1 MYAMGIVDL
10 IFAGNWYNFSKKL
23 WILILIFQHIYTS
36 FGSNYGASIQPCHRY
51 GNYFFLLSLCPFCYI
66 FVLMILTW
74 YHEKLSAVIQHSI

>member
-10 IFAGNWYNFSKKL
+10 IFAGNWYNVSKKL
-23 WILILIFQHIYTS
+23 WIFNFNFSAYIYVLWQQLWCFNS
-36 FGSNYGASIQPCHRY
+36 ALPQVWDF
-51 GNYFFLLSLCPFCYI
+51 FFLLSLCPFCHI